1 MITPYFENIRKEILQ
16 IIDVANEEI
25 LVAVYWFTHPL
36 LFNRLLEKLEEGKRV
51 SLIIHNDYYNNR
63 KSGLDFN
70 YFIKRGGNFYF
81 SKIENP
87 MHHKFC
93 VVDSRNLI
101 NGSYNWTYYA
111 EDRNSENII
120 VFKDDPVIAATFRE
134 TFFKLAQTLEPV
146 SEIIPLTKFEIS
158 DFNSENLID
167 FLAFE
172 LAFEAKATGKLSLLD
187 TALNLA
193 PSNIALQKM
202 AVDLEFKRK
211 RKLKHS
217 IGVGLLDN
225 NYLKVIEK
233 GKTIPI
239 SVPKIVHTIKDNQS
253 NAKSQVYYGEKNVA
267 NENIP
272 MKSFNLEGIPPKP
285 AGEANLKYNFTIDF
299 TGYLTIEFFSLDN
312 GKCIDPIRINI
323 NDLLEDF

>member
-16 IIDVANEEI
+16 IIDGANEEI

-36 LFNRLLEKLEEGKRV
+36 LFNKLLEKLKEGKKV

-70 YFIKRGGNFYF
+70 CFIKLGGNFYF
-81 SKIENP
+81 SKAENP
-87 MHHKFC
+87 IHHKFC

-120 VFKDDPVIAATFRE
+120 VFKDDPAIAATFRE
-134 TFFKLAQTLEPV
+134 TFFKLAQTLDRV
-146 SEIIPLTKFEIS
+146 SEVTPLTKFEIS
-158 DFNSENLID
+158 DLNSENLTD
-167 FLAFE
+167 FIAFE

-202 AVDLEFKRK
+202 AVDLEFKKK

-217 IGVGLLDN
+217 IGVGILDN
-225 NYLKVIEK
+225 NYFKVIEK
-233 GKTIPI
+233 GEKIPI
-239 SVPKIVHTIKDNQS
+239 SVPKIVQTIIDNQS
-253 NAKSQVYYGEKNVA
+253 NAKSQVYFGEKSVA
-267 NENIP
+267 NENTP
-272 MKSFNLEGIPPKP
+272 MKSFNFYGIPPKP
-285 AGEANLKYNFTIDF
+285 AGEAKLKYNFTIDI
-299 TGYLTIEFFSLDN
+299 TGDLTIQFFSLDN
-312 GKCIDPIRINI
+312 GRRIIPIRINI